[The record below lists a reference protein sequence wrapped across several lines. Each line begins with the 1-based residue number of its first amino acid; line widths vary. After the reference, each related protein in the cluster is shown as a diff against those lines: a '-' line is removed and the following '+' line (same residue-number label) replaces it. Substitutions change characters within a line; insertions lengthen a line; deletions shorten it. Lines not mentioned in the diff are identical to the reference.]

1 MSTSPA
7 SVLRERA
14 RSLRAMAARL
24 EQLEALGLAARAD
37 VDTWMGPSPARC
49 HDSLVSMRRRLLDEA
64 DSLRRTAARCDRSA
78 ESMAALAGAV
88 AAR

>member
-7 SVLRERA
+7 SVLHERA

-24 EQLEALGLAARAD
+24 EQLEALGLAARAG
-37 VDTWMGPSPARC
+37 VDTWMGPTPSRC

-78 ESMAALAGAV
+78 ESMAVLAAASV
-88 AAR
+88 AR